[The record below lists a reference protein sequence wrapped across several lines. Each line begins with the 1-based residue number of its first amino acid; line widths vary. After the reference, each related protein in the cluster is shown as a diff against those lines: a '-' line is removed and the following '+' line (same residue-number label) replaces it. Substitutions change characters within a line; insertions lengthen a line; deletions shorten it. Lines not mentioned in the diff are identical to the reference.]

1 MDPRWATV
9 YHLRAGHPPDYVPA
23 LARCSTPERLFWA
36 AHRVGPSSRIASS
49 QPLPYSESISLLGT
63 NQSDT
68 TRFTMAILSTI
79 LVGLVVGVIAKLLM
93 PGKDPGGFIVTIL
106 LGIAGAFIATYLGQA
121 LGWYKAGQPAGWIMS
136 IIGAM
141 ILLLLYRLLF
151 KRKQ

>member
-1 MDPRWATV
+1 MKPTA
-9 YHLRAGHPPDYVPA
+9 AA
-23 LARCSTPERLFWA
+23 FESLF
-36 AHRVGPSSRIASS
+36 P
-49 QPLPYSESISLLGT
+49 ESIFLLST

-68 TRFTMAILSTI
+68 TRFMMAILSTI
-79 LVGLVVGVIAKLLM
+79 LVGLVVGAIAKLLM

-121 LGWYKAGQPAGWIMS
+121 VGWYKAGQPAGWIMS
-136 IIGAM
+136 IVGAI